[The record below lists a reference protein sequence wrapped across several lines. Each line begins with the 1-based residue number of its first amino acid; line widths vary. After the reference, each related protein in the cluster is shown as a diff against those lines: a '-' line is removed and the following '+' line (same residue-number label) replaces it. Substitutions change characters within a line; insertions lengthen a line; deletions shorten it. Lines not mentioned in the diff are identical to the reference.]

1 DDEVDIESVEE
12 GRQGQAISQMKE
24 AVRRALKDSR
34 DSSDGFGSARE
45 LDGQDHMDDYLD
57 DCKDNRR
64 RRNHTVLERQR
75 RTEQRALFDKL
86 QHVLQ
91 SDPRAPRL
99 RLLSLAL
106 KEIQNLVETSKKLE
120 EQKKRL
126 TLMQS
131 LYVKQLSLLSGKS
144 EILIKHKL
152 KEICERQKI
161 REKNMKWK
169 PFFSNLLQSR
179 AAHLQ
184 ATNPQSK
191 STALLQHDFDS
202 SQANAV
208 TKAVQ
213 DKIMSLLQA
222 NLQRLPAKS
231 SMQTPMP
238 QAFPFPVQVK
248 FTSPLL
254 QARQPQTNVTLP
266 QANVTPVE
274 GRQERSAAPVQV
286 FVPISQMQRTVS
298 APQTQTSV
306 AAPRTQSPV
315 AAPQTQTSVAAPQTE
330 SPVAAPQ
337 TQSSVV
343 APQTEG
349 TPTASQT
356 ESTPTVSQ
364 TESTPT
370 ASQTESTVTS
380 SQTEN
385 TVTVK
390 LAVAAAQ
397 DGAPPT
403 SSMPNS
409 WKPPV
414 HPPQPFSL
422 PLIRSK
428 TGRIILPSSLRP

>member
-1 DDEVDIESVEE
+1 MPSGDSDETDSRKVKVEPNLDIASEDSSFDFSDYGGDEDDDEVDIESVEE

-169 PFFSNLLQSR
+169 PFLF
-179 AAHLQ
+179 
-184 ATNPQSK
+184 K
-191 STALLQHDFDS
+191 S
-202 SQANAV
+202 
-208 TKAVQ
+208 
-213 DKIMSLLQA
+213 
-222 NLQRLPAKS
+222 
-231 SMQTPMP
+231 
-238 QAFPFPVQVK
+238 
-248 FTSPLL
+248 
-254 QARQPQTNVTLP
+254 
-266 QANVTPVE
+266 
-274 GRQERSAAPVQV
+274 APVQ
-286 FVPISQMQRTVS
+286 SRSS
-298 APQTQTSV
+298 AS
-306 AAPRTQSPV
+306 
-315 AAPQTQTSVAAPQTE
+315 
-330 SPVAAPQ
+330 
-337 TQSSVV
+337 
-343 APQTEG
+343 
-349 TPTASQT
+349 
-356 ESTPTVSQ
+356 
-364 TESTPT
+364 
-370 ASQTESTVTS
+370 
-380 SQTEN
+380 
-385 TVTVK
+385 
-390 LAVAAAQ
+390 
-397 DGAPPT
+397 
-403 SSMPNS
+403 
-409 WKPPV
+409 
-414 HPPQPFSL
+414 H
-422 PLIRSK
+422 
-428 TGRIILPSSLRP
+428 